1 MATVTPSYRLLEA
14 AHQGFAP
21 RLVIMVK
28 EPVAGRVKT
37 RLARGIGMTAATTVY
52 RVMLRSI
59 AARLGRDPRWQTVL
73 AVSPDAALTSSMLP
87 RLRWRMVQ
95 GSGDLGVRLQNLF
108 DNLPPGPVVVI
119 GTDIPSITAN
129 DVAAAFRAL
138 GSHDAV
144 FGPSHDGG
152 YWLIGMRRRPHI
164 VPAFAR
170 VRWSSAHALADT
182 ARNLAG
188 LQVAH
193 LRHHDDV
200 DTADDLARLQRFIGR
215 RVLPVERSTS

>member
-1 MATVTPSYRLLEA
+1 LLES

-37 RLARGIGMTAATTVY
+37 RLARGIGTIAATAVY
-52 RVMLRSI
+52 RVMLTSI
-59 AARLGRDPRWQTVL
+59 ASRLGRDRRWQTVL
-73 AVSPDAALTSSMLP
+73 AVSPDAALVSPMLP
-87 RLRWRMVQ
+87 RLRWRAMQ
-95 GSGDLGVRLQNLF
+95 GSGDLGQRLQDLF
-108 DNLPPGPVVVI
+108 DTLPPGPVVVI
-119 GTDIPSITAN
+119 GTDIPAITPG

-144 FGPSHDGG
+144 FGPSRDGG
-152 YWLIGMRRRPHI
+152 YWLIGMRRRPRV

-182 ARNLAG
+182 ARNLERVR
-188 LQVAH
+188 VAH
-193 LRHHDDV
+193 LHHHDDV
-200 DTADDLARLQRFIGR
+200 DTADDLVRLKRHIGR
-215 RVLPVERSTS
+215 RVLPLQSGMS